1 MPKYAPLLDD
11 MGRSNGNPLKRTKSN
26 DGMGI
31 ERESVPYLDAS
42 DVPNEDTDES
52 SSLVFQAASEPEDL
66 ENGADKTDADT
77 HDPHHLDIRGMAMLP
92 TVEFW
97 QLFMMLCL
105 LAGIG
110 LMTINNIGNDAQAL
124 WSSWDKTVTPGY
136 IQRRQLM
143 HVSIISFFS
152 FVGRLSSGV
161 GSDVIVKKLHMSRF
175 WCLFVSSAIFC
186 VGQICGAT
194 ISNPNFLFVVSS
206 TTGLAYGFLFGVYPS
221 LVADTFGVHGLSQN
235 WGWMTLA
242 PVISGNIFNL
252 LYGHIFDANSIIN
265 EEDGTRKCLQGI
277 HCYKTAYWVTF
288 GAGMFGVVVSLW
300 SIHHDGAMKRRR
312 RKELE
317 ERDA

>member
-1 MPKYAPLLDD
+1 MSLALSSAWVRSVEPPSRIQIFSSLSPALLD
-11 MGRSNGNPLKRTKSN
+11 
-26 DGMGI
+26 
-31 ERESVPYLDAS
+31 VS
-42 DVPNEDTDES
+42 DRPPCYVS
-52 SSLVFQAASEPEDL
+52 
-66 ENGADKTDADT
+66 
-77 HDPHHLDIRGMAMLP
+77 
-92 TVEFW
+92 
-97 QLFMMLCL
+97 QLF
-105 LAGIG
+105 
-110 LMTINNIGNDAQAL
+110 
-124 WSSWDKTVTPGY
+124 
-136 IQRRQLM
+136 
-143 HVSIISFFS
+143 
-152 FVGRLSSGV
+152 
-161 GSDVIVKKLHMSRF
+161 DVFHLV
-175 WCLFVSSAIFC
+175 
-186 VGQICGAT
+186 
-194 ISNPNFLFVVSS
+194 
-206 TTGLAYGFLFGVYPS
+206 AYGFLFGVYPS